1 MVQTRSK
8 TLKALAKTKTTSINP
23 NPLVEITPPLNLP
36 SHKLE
41 LDKKIVGLIN
51 LIENGDLY
59 GNALQEICE
68 DAPDN
73 VLEFIME
80 YTFKLLSID
89 NSVPDNVLELMMEYT
104 SKLLSI
110 HNSDGLSIQMDEN
123 GKTHMDEL
131 GNYKE
136 NQNIDTEVRRQMEIH
151 AVNLSDKQCQGCLED
166 QPNQMAH
173 IGNNGCLGEEF

>member
-23 NPLVEITPPLNLP
+23 NTLVEITPLINLP

-41 LDKKIVGLIN
+41 LDKKNLGLIH
-51 LIENGDLY
+51 LVENGDLY
-59 GNALQEICE
+59 GSALQEICE

-73 VLEFIME
+73 VLEF
-80 YTFKLLSID
+80 
-89 NSVPDNVLELMMEYT
+89 MMEYT

-110 HNSDGLSIQMDEN
+110 DNSAGLSIWTNIHM

-131 GNYKE
+131 GNYTE
-136 NQNIDTEVRRQMEIH
+136 NQYIDTEVRRQMEIDT
-151 AVNLSDKQCQGCLED
+151 VNLSDTQCQGCLED

-173 IGNNGCLGEEF
+173 IGHNGCLGEEF

>member
-23 NPLVEITPPLNLP
+23 NPLVEITPLINLP
-36 SHKLE
+36 SHKQE
-41 LDKKIVGLIN
+41 LDKKILGLIN
-51 LIENGDLY
+51 LVENGDLY
-59 GNALQEICE
+59 GSALQEICE

-73 VLEFIME
+73 VLEF
-80 YTFKLLSID
+80 
-89 NSVPDNVLELMMEYT
+89 MMEYT

-110 HNSDGLSIQMDEN
+110 DNSAGLSIQMDEN

-131 GNYKE
+131 GNYTE
-136 NQNIDTEVRRQMEIH
+136 NQYIDTEVRRQMEIH
-151 AVNLSDKQCQGCLED
+151 TVNLSDKQCQGCVED

-173 IGNNGCLGEEF
+173 IGHNGCLGEEF